1 MTLDSTISNLPATP
15 SEHLVGPKLSTT
27 LGIPHFPP
35 AASRV
40 HTTTPSGTVSEYLI
54 GQCDMSTFYMSPDPF
69 FDAFDKVIDLQ
80 KFNLS
85 KHRTAGLCLHHSDDC
100 LCLGGMTPSTP
111 GAKIPRWQSRIK
123 GVGLI
128 KIGSTIVTTIK
139 DAQLAFAKESE
150 TNPGHVILLFSHPE
164 VRPNSSYD
172 GLPIMS
178 SAPFSQQVHDEIN
191 KRWDFSTV
199 ADYLRK
205 APLMISWPMATF

>member
-1 MTLDSTISNLPATP
+1 MTNP
-15 SEHLVGPKLSTT
+15 SD
-27 LGIPHFPP
+27 I
-35 AASRV
+35 
-40 HTTTPSGTVSEYLI
+40 VSKYLI
-54 GQCDMSTFYMSPDPF
+54 GQRNMSTFYMSLDPY
-69 FDAFDKVIDLQ
+69 FDAFDEVIDLQ

-85 KHRTAGLCLHHSDDC
+85 KQRTAGLCLHYLDDC
-100 LCLGGMTPSTP
+100 LYLGGMMPSTP
-111 GAKIPRWQSRIK
+111 EDKIPRWRSRIK
-123 GVGLI
+123 GMWLI
-128 KIGSTIVTTIK
+128 KIGNTIVTTIK